1 MVEFELQ
8 YIVDST
14 LIKTPNQASTMPAVR
29 KDTAT
34 PTLTPIAA
42 LSRQSTTQQAR
53 ELLRKAIVD
62 GALALGTPLS
72 EQALSDELGVSR
84 TPLREALHALQGEGL
99 VEIEPYKGTRVFA
112 LTSAKLAQLSQ
123 FRVTVETAALEL
135 AMQNAG
141 PALSRRLGEIVAEMQ
156 QCVAHT
162 DTARYGELD
171 TALHEAVITHCGNE
185 YLVQAHRVVGS
196 RLAVLRNLLRHDA
209 ETIQRS
215 CDDHVRLLQL
225 VEKGKTADAVAFLRK
240 HIVNGTAFFA
250 ASLEGVLDASAPRQA
265 RTARVPRSGLGGASS

>member
-1 MVEFELQ
+1 
-8 YIVDST
+8 
-14 LIKTPNQASTMPAVR
+14 MPAVR
-29 KDTAT
+29 KDTTAPT
-34 PTLTPIAA
+34 PTLTPMAT

-62 GALALGTPLS
+62 GVLALGTPLS

-112 LTSAKLAQLSQ
+112 LTPAKLAQLSQ

-141 PALSRRLGEIVAEMQ
+141 PTLVGRLGEIVAEMQ

-209 ETIQRS
+209 ETIKRS
-215 CDDHVRLLQL
+215 CNDHACLLQL

-240 HIVNGTAFFA
+240 HITNGTAFFA
-250 ASLEGVLDASAPRQA
+250 ASLEGVLEASAPRQA
-265 RTARVPRSGLGGASS
+265 RATRVPRSGLGGASA